1 MSSLESHGKLAP
13 LSLQEDYTGLL
24 ILRSLKHGD
33 ARDAACSWLHRIG
46 PDRRSRGSTARL
58 IYRNGSRVWCVFAP
72 FCNKVGSNRQFLQGP
87 WSGLPKFGVIDVRIL
102 WGVKHYYYIR
112 QRWQICRK
120 NRRSVL
126 VVLNASVW
134 NCDRFTPISMH
145 LNAFR
150 HLESRVQHQKGVAQK
165 ILIVRLLG
173 WPGYCTFQRESLAA
187 KHVLFISI
195 WVWTQCRNFLLT
207 CWSLLLLRIQ
217 VEKLDPFLQ
226 KDPVDTGWTYPADT
240 RSNSFLNITC
250 STRNGRNMKGL
261 RAFTSCRSNAC
272 TSEILLGDPEP
283 NIVSV
288 RYMWTE
294 MFFWICC

>member
-1 MSSLESHGKLAP
+1 MAWHEWTHFQVDHYLCSPRCMGSIAKSDWRSDLCPPTPLHGWVMQKFHEVSNSNQMSSLESHGKLAP

-46 PDRRSRGSTARL
+46 PDRRSRRSTARL

-72 FCNKVGSNRQFLQGP
+72 FCTTVGSSRQFLQGP

-150 HLESRVQHQKGVAQK
+150 HLGIWRVECNIKKG
-165 ILIVRLLG
+165 LPRRFWLLDS
-173 WPGYCTFQRESLAA
+173 WADQAT
-187 KHVLFISI
+187 VLF
-195 WVWTQCRNFLLT
+195 
-207 CWSLLLLRIQ
+207 
-217 VEKLDPFLQ
+217 
-226 KDPVDTGWTYPADT
+226 
-240 RSNSFLNITC
+240 
-250 STRNGRNMKGL
+250 NGN
-261 RAFTSCRSNAC
+261 
-272 TSEILLGDPEP
+272 P
-283 NIVSV
+283 
-288 RYMWTE
+288 
-294 MFFWICC
+294 